1 MLRPAAAWASRGE
14 AASGCWPI
22 GKRMPPWRP
31 DEPGADRVAQLLEAP
46 VRCLACFITR
56 MEVLYRVWKDEGE
69 QAGRLAY
76 EQLQALPIDWLNATE
91 PLLLSAAQIK
101 ASHRLSL
108 ADAWIAAAAL
118 QCGATL
124 LHKDSEFQPIAGLDQ
139 EWLG

>member
-1 MLRPAAAWASRGE
+1 MSRFCIDTSALLTLR
-14 AASGCWPI
+14 
-22 GKRMPPWRP
+22 
-31 DEPGADRVAQLLEAP
+31 DNEPGADRVAKLLEAP
-46 VRCLACFITR
+46 GRCVACFMTR

-69 QAGRLAY
+69 RAGSLAY
-76 EQLQALPIDWLNATE
+76 EQLQALPIDWLETTE
-91 PLLLSAAQIK
+91 PLLLSAAELK

-124 LHKDSEFQPIAGLDQ
+124 LHKDPEFQPIAGLDQ

>member
-1 MLRPAAAWASRGE
+1 MPRYCLDTSALLTLRD
-14 AASGCWPI
+14 
-22 GKRMPPWRP
+22 
-31 DEPGADRVAQLLEAP
+31 DEPGADRVALVLEQP
-46 VRCLACFITR
+46 VRCVGCFISR
-56 MEVLYRVWKDEGE
+56 MEVLYRIWKDEGE

-118 QCGATL
+118 QSGATL
-124 LHKDSEFQPIAGLDQ
+124 LHKDPEFRAIAGLDQ

>member
-1 MLRPAAAWASRGE
+1 MSRFCLDTSALLTLR
-14 AASGCWPI
+14 
-22 GKRMPPWRP
+22 
-31 DEPGADRVAQLLEAP
+31 DNEPGADRVAQLLGAP
-46 VRCLACFITR
+46 VRCVACFIIR

-69 QAGRLAY
+69 RAGRLAY
-76 EQLQALPIDWLNATE
+76 EQLQALPIDWLEATE
-91 PLLLSAAQIK
+91 PLLLGAAELK

-124 LHKDSEFQPIAGLDQ
+124 LHQDPEFQAIAGLDQ

>member
-1 MLRPAAAWASRGE
+1 MSRFCLDTSALLTLR
-14 AASGCWPI
+14 
-22 GKRMPPWRP
+22 
-31 DEPGADRVAQLLEAP
+31 DNEPGADRVAQLLEAP
-46 VRCLACFITR
+46 VRCVACFITR

-69 QAGRLAY
+69 RAGRLAY
-76 EQLQALPIDWLNATE
+76 EQLRALPIDWLEATE
-91 PLLLSAAQIK
+91 PLLLSTAELK

-124 LHKDSEFQPIAGLDQ
+124 LHKDPEFQLIAGLDQ